1 MIMLFLQT
9 LIFIAVAFVLGCLA
23 GCWLRTRTKAS
34 GQTRSGAAAA
44 ITPEGAARTVTASE
58 LAAPQPHYEPATT
71 PQAASLASESSASGK
86 TPPSGDTAS
95 GEAADASTESA
106 AKPAPKKAAAKRAE
120 GESATGNKRTDKK
133 AAGAASGPDAKT
145 SSAKTPTAKAG
156 AGAKSSAKPAAKA
169 SAASKP
175 AAKPAGKTAAKAK
188 PGPAAVADD
197 LKRIKG
203 VGPQLEAKLNAIGIN
218 SFAQIASWTKK
229 DQAAFG
235 EQLFFQGRVER
246 DEWVA
251 QAKVLAKGGSTAFS
265 KRVAKGE
272 VPSSAGAKR
281 KRATPKGD

>member
-1 MIMLFLQT
+1 MIMLFFQT

-23 GCWLRTRTKAS
+23 GCWFRTRTKAS

-58 LAAPQPHYEPATT
+58 LAAQQPHYEPATT
-71 PQAASLASESSASGK
+71 PQPVPQASGSPVPG
-86 TPPSGDTAS
+86 TPPPSGDTTS
-95 GEAADASTESA
+95 GAAAEVGKEPA
-106 AKPAPKKAAAKRAE
+106 AKPAPKKAAAKRAA
-120 GESATGNKRTDKK
+120 GKSASGSKRTDKK
-133 AAGAASGPDAKT
+133 AAATASGAKT
-145 SSAKTPTAKAG
+145 SSAKAPAAKSG
-156 AGAKSSAKPAAKA
+156 SGVTSSAKPAAKA

-175 AAKPAGKTAAKAK
+175 AAKTAAKAK
-188 PGPAAVADD
+188 PAPAAVADD

-251 QAKVLAKGGSTAFS
+251 QAKVLAKGGATAFS

-281 KRATPKGD
+281 KRGTPKGD

>member
-1 MIMLFLQT
+1 MIMLFFQT

-58 LAAPQPHYEPATT
+58 LAAQQPHYEPATT
-71 PQAASLASESSASGK
+71 PQPVPLASGSPVPGK
-86 TPPSGDTAS
+86 TQPSGNTAS
-95 GEAADASTESA
+95 NAAADASTEPA
-106 AKPAPKKAAAKRAE
+106 AKPAPKKAAAKRAA
-120 GESATGNKRTDKK
+120 GKSASGSKRTDKN
-133 AAGAASGPDAKT
+133 AAATASGAKT
-145 SSAKTPTAKAG
+145 SSAKAPASKGGSGVT
-156 AGAKSSAKPAAKA
+156 SSAKPAAKA

-175 AAKPAGKTAAKAK
+175 AAKTAGKTAAKAK
-188 PGPAAVADD
+188 PAPAAVADD

-251 QAKVLAKGGSTAFS
+251 QAKVLAKGGATAFS

-281 KRATPKGD
+281 KRGTPKGD

>member
-34 GQTRSGAAAA
+34 GQARSGAAAA

-58 LAAPQPHYEPATT
+58 LAAPQPHYEPVTT
-71 PQAASLASESSASGK
+71 PQPVPLASGSPASGK
-86 TPPSGDTAS
+86 TPPAGDTAS
-95 GEAADASTESA
+95 GEAAEVSTGRA
-106 AKPAPKKAAAKRAE
+106 AKPAPKKAAAKRAA
-120 GESATGNKRTDKK
+120 GKSASGSKRTDKK
-133 AAGAASGPDAKT
+133 AAATAS
-145 SSAKTPTAKAG
+145 G
-156 AGAKSSAKPAAKA
+156 AGAKTPSAKAPAAKSGSGVTSSAKPAAKA

-175 AAKPAGKTAAKAK
+175 AAKTAAKAK

-251 QAKVLAKGGSTAFS
+251 QAKVLAKGGATAFS

-281 KRATPKGD
+281 KRGTPKGD